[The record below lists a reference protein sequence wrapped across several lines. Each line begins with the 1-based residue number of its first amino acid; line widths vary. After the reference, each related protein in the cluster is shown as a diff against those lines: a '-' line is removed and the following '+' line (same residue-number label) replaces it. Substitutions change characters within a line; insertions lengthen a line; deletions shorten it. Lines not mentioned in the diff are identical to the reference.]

1 MSNIIYRYELDLYKD
16 SIEVLNIVERYLTAL
31 CNNGNLPE
39 GAAAVY
45 SRNALENTQKARD
58 EIRDYIKNSEV
69 I

>member
-1 MSNIIYRYELDLYKD
+1 MKNTIYRYELDLYKD
-16 SIEVLNIVERYLTAL
+16 SIEVLNIAERYLATL

-39 GAAAVY
+39 GAAAAY

-58 EIRDYIKNSEV
+58 EIRDYIKNAEV

>member
-1 MSNIIYRYELDLYKD
+1 MNNVLYRYELDLYKD
-16 SIEVLNIVERYLTAL
+16 SIEILTIVERYLSTL

-39 GAAAVY
+39 GAAATY

-58 EIRDYIKNSEV
+58 EIRDYIKNAEV